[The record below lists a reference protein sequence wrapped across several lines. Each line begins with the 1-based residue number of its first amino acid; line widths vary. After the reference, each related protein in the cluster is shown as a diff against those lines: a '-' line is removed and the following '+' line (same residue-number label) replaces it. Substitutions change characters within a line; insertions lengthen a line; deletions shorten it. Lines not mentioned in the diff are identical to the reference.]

1 MDDNQAGPYA
11 PPRHPPEA
19 TRQLLP
25 RGEMAALVF
34 ALVLP
39 SLVTLAYFVV
49 LVGLPPAIVQSAYLV
64 LKIVQFGF
72 PAVWVF
78 LVVGEKL
85 RLTRPK
91 LDGLW
96 LAGAFGL
103 VIACAMIALALLVLK
118 PTGFLDGPI
127 EAIEAKLLDLGI
139 DSLVKYVALSIFY
152 CLVHSL
158 MEEYYW
164 RWFVFKR
171 LRLRTS
177 LTNAILISS
186 LGFMAHHV
194 IVLAIY
200 FGWASP
206 ATYLLSACVAI
217 GGAVWAWIY
226 ERSGSLYAAWL
237 SHLLIDGGIFSLGF
251 VLARNVLQ

>member
-1 MDDNQAGPYA
+1 MDDKQSGTSG
-11 PPRHPPEA
+11 EVA
-19 TRQLLP
+19 TAP
-25 RGEMAALVF
+25 RGEVAALIF
-34 ALVLP
+34 ALLLP

-49 LVGLPPAIVQSAYLV
+49 LVGLPPAILQVVYLV
-64 LKIVQFGF
+64 LKVVQFGF

-78 LVVGEKL
+78 LVVGDKL
-85 RLTRPK
+85 RLTTPK

-96 LAGAFGL
+96 FGGAFGL
-103 VIACAMIALALLVLK
+103 VIACAMIALALLLLR
-118 PTGFLDGPI
+118 PMGILDGPS

-139 DSLVKYVALSIFY
+139 DSLVKYVSLSIFY
-152 CLVHSL
+152 CLAHSL

-171 LRLRTS
+171 LRLRTNLANS
-177 LTNAILISS
+177 LLISS

-200 FGWASP
+200 FGWDSP

-226 ERSGSLYAAWL
+226 ERTGSLYATWL
-237 SHLLIDGGIFSLGF
+237 SHLLIDSGIFFLGF
-251 VLARNVLQ
+251 VLARELLI

>member
-1 MDDNQAGPYA
+1 MDDDKSETTGRVTTP
-11 PPRHPPEA
+11 
-19 TRQLLP
+19 
-25 RGEMAALVF
+25 GEGAALIY
-34 ALVLP
+34 ALVIP
-39 SLVTLAYFVV
+39 SIVTLLYFVV
-49 LVGLPPAIVQSAYLV
+49 LVGQPAALVQTVYLLLKV
-64 LKIVQFGF
+64 LQFGF

-78 LVVGEKL
+78 LVVGEKP
-85 RLTRPK
+85 RLTKPK
-91 LDGLW
+91 LDGL
-96 LAGAFGL
+96 LFGGAFGL

-127 EAIEAKLLDLGI
+127 EAIKAKLLDLGI
-139 DSLVKYVALSIFY
+139 DSLVKYIALSIFY
-152 CLVHSL
+152 CLAHSL

-171 LRLRTS
+171 LRARMS
-177 LTNAILISS
+177 MTNAILISS

-200 FGWASP
+200 FGWTSP

-226 ERSGSLYAAWL
+226 ERTGSLYATWL
-237 SHLLIDGGIFSLGF
+237 SHLLIDGGIFTLGF
-251 VLARNVLQ
+251 VLARDVLQ